1 MTRARRRAT
10 LIAFT
15 LVELLIV
22 LAVLVIAAAVVIPS
36 IGSAGDSQAVSAA
49 RILGSDLDVAR
60 SLALTTQQPHSLVFN
75 TDRQS
80 YKVVANYT
88 GGAYAT
94 AVAVAH
100 PVVAGERLEV
110 ELAGQ
115 QGMSSVT
122 VVGASFGGQPYVTFN
137 SQGEPSAAGT
147 VTIRAGQ
154 TEMQVAV
161 TVLTGMVT
169 VTRTAG

>member
-1 MTRARRRAT
+1 MTQANRKAT

-22 LAVLVIAAAVVIPS
+22 LAVLVIAAAIVIPS

-60 SLALTTQQPHSLVFN
+60 SLALTTQQPHSLVFS

-80 YKVVANYT
+80 YKVVANYG
-88 GGAYAT
+88 GGAYGT
-94 AVAVAH
+94 VVAVAH

-110 ELAGQ
+110 RLAGQ
-115 QGMSSVT
+115 QGMGSVT
-122 VVGASFGGQPYVTFN
+122 VLGASFGGQPYVTFN

-161 TVLTGMVT
+161 TVLTGMVS
-169 VTRTAG
+169 VVRTAG